1 MIEIAIFAI
10 FSACLVTAALCD
22 FTGLK
27 VPNVLTAPFAAVGIG
42 VVVLQTPDAVLMTF
56 GAALAVF
63 LIGWALFAL
72 GVMGGGDG
80 KLMAATAIWLGPFA
94 LVDFAVLIAL
104 FGGMLAAAVLLLH
117 RAEKYQVL
125 LGPRWMERLS
135 APRPPVPYALAIAP
149 AGIAAFLRHSE
160 ILM

>member
-1 MIEIAIFAI
+1 MIEIVIFAI
-10 FSACLVTAALCD
+10 FGACLVTAALCD

-27 VPNVLTAPFAAVGIG
+27 VPNALTAPFAAVGVG
-42 VVVLQTPDAVLMTF
+42 VVALQTPDDAMITLA
-56 GAALAVF
+56 AALAVF
-63 LIGWALFAL
+63 LIGWALFAF

-94 LVDFAVLIAL
+94 LLDFAVLIAL
-104 FGGMLAAAVLLLH
+104 FGGMLALAVLFLH
-117 RAEKYQVL
+117 RAERYQVL
-125 LGPRWMERLS
+125 LGPVWMERLS

-149 AGIAAFLRHSE
+149 AGIVAFLRHSE